1 MRVEYAD
8 LLASKARRAY
18 PVGLSG
24 ANLSPVLFDFQVA
37 ITGWALRMGRSA
49 IFADCGLGKTLMQLE
64 WARHIPG
71 RVLIVCPLSVAPQTV
86 REAQKLDMGIV
97 FEREPVSDSRVVI
110 TNYHNLH
117 KFDASQFSG
126 VVLDESSI
134 LKSLDGKTKALITEM
149 FGRTPYR
156 LACTATPSPNDYVEL
171 GNHAEFLGIC
181 TTAEMLSEFF
191 VHDGETTS
199 EWRLKGHAVDLFWK
213 WVSSWAAMIGSPED
227 LGFDGSRFIL
237 PELRVVHHTTDAVGS
252 DDMPT
257 LFPMPAAS
265 LGERREARRNSIE
278 LRARMAADIAKD
290 IAGPVV
296 FWCDFNAEA
305 DLIETLTGAIQVSG
319 SDSPEDKESRLDA
332 FSTGAARML
341 VTKPKIAGFGMNWQH
356 CADMVF
362 VGLSDSYESFY
373 QAVRRSWR
381 FGQTKPVTCHVI
393 TSAAECAVVTNIQA
407 KHERM
412 ATMGVEMKKHA
423 KDAILGMAATVGTGF
438 THRATTDSGDGW
450 TLINGDC
457 VEEVAAMPD
466 ASVDYSVFSPP
477 FASLYTYSDSPRDM
491 GNCRDYDEFEKHFAL
506 LVPELFRVM
515 KPGRLLSFHCMN
527 LPTSKTMHGYIGI
540 YDFRGVLIKAFQDAG
555 WIYHSEV
562 CIWKDPVVAM
572 QRTKALGLLY
582 KQFRKDTA
590 MCRQGIADYL
600 VTMRKPG
607 LNPEPVTKTHASHAV
622 DLWQRYASPVWMDID
637 QGDTLQHRSAR
648 ENADEKH
655 ICPLQLGVIRRAVD
669 LWTNPGDVV
678 LSPFAGIGSEGYVA
692 LEMERRF
699 IGVELKGSYYRQA
712 VRNLLAVT
720 AQTKIDMPESESE
733 AI

>member
-1 MRVEYAD
+1 MKEEYAR
-8 LLASKARRAY
+8 LLESKQRRVA
-18 PVGLSG
+18 PAGI
-24 ANLSPVLFDFQVA
+24 ADFELSPVLFDFQRA
-37 ITGWALRMGRSA
+37 ITGWALRMGRAA

-71 RVLIVCPLSVAPQTV
+71 RSIIVCPLSVAQQTV
-86 REAQKLDMGIV
+86 RESAKLGLEST
-97 FEREPVSDSRVVI
+97 FEREPRSGSRIVV

-117 KFDASQFSG
+117 KFDASEFSG

-149 FGRTPYR
+149 FGATSYR
-156 LACTATPSPNDYVEL
+156 LACTATPSPNDYIEL
-171 GNHAEFLGIC
+171 GNHAEFLGVC
-181 TTAEMLSEFF
+181 STAEMLSEFF

-199 EWRLKGHAVDLFWK
+199 EWRLKGHAKDAFWK
-213 WVSSWAAMIGSPED
+213 WVSSWAALISSPED
-227 LGFDGSRFIL
+227 LGFDGSRFVL
-237 PELRVVHHTTDAVGS
+237 PELHVVHHTTDAVGS

-257 LFPMPAAS
+257 LFPMPAS
-265 LGERREARRNSIE
+265 SMSERREARRNSVEI
-278 LRARMAADIAKD
+278 RARLAADIASKLS
-290 IAGPVV
+290 GPVL

-305 DLIETLTGAIQVSG
+305 DMIEELTGAVQVSG
-319 SDSPEDKESRLDA
+319 SDSPEDKETRLDA

-362 VGLSDSYESFY
+362 VGLSDSYEAFY
-373 QAVRRSWR
+373 QAVRRCWR
-381 FGQTKPVTCHVI
+381 FGQERPVTCHII
-393 TSAAECAVVTNIQA
+393 TSEAEAAVVLNIQA
-407 KHERM
+407 KHEKM
-412 ATMGVEMKKHA
+412 ATMGAEMKKHV
-423 KDAILGMAATVGTGF
+423 KDAILGTIATHGTGF
-438 THRATTDSGDGW
+438 THRAQTDEGDGW
-450 TLINGDC
+450 TMINGDC

-466 ASVDYSVFSPP
+466 NSVDYSIFSPP
-477 FASLYTYSDSPRDM
+477 FASLYTYSDSIRDM
-491 GNCRDYDEFEKHFAL
+491 GNSKDYDEFEKHFGL
-506 LVPELFRVM
+506 LVPELLRVV

-540 YDFRGVLIKAFQDAG
+540 HDFRGVLIKMFQDAG

-607 LNPEPVTKTHASHAV
+607 LNPEPVTKTHDSHPV

-637 QGDTLQHRSAR
+637 QSDTLQYRSAR
-648 ENADEKH
+648 EHEDEKH

-669 LWTNPGDVV
+669 LWSNPGDIV
-678 LSPFAGIGSEGYVA
+678 LSPFGGIGSEGYVS
-692 LEMERRF
+692 LQMGRRF
-699 IGVELKGSYYRQA
+699 VGVELKGSYYRQA
-712 VRNLLAVT
+712 VKNLIAVT
-720 AQTKIDMPESESE
+720 AQTHIDLPESEAE
-733 AI
+733 AV